1 MKMESFRGI
10 KMAIF
15 RSKKGCSASFFRPI
29 KKLSDP
35 SFPPLSS
42 PSSPPPLEIKKL
54 NEWHAVSKLIIREKL
69 NSVSCS
75 FLLCVF
81 CLSRLFAVSVLV
93 HFRLIFFRDLQNIY
107 FNEVLFCVCFSS
119 VLQCIK
125 ENVIVNAIRKKT

>member
-1 MKMESFRGI
+1 MESFRGI

-93 HFRLIFFRDLQNIY
+93 HFRLSFFVSDYQIY
-107 FNEVLFCVCFSS
+107 VSLLFCKLKSIQKTKSEHLSS
-119 VLQCIK
+119 
-125 ENVIVNAIRKKT
+125 